1 LESTESRW
9 TTVLSANAP
18 AAPLKL
24 PSTSTPSRLPATGFL
39 TFNEEPEQYLFAYV
53 LRPGNVGASV
63 GALGILSR
71 LLPKLRAAFPRA
83 RPRVRL
89 DGGFAAAKVFEFL
102 EREGLEYVV
111 AMAKNKVLERRA
123 ARLMGTA
130 RRRSRESG
138 ETEHLYKDCR
148 YAAGTWD
155 QHRRVVIKAPLSR
168 RSPKRAAWPASSS
181 D

>member
-1 LESTESRW
+1 
-9 TTVLSANAP
+9 
-18 AAPLKL
+18 
-24 PSTSTPSRLPATGFL
+24 
-39 TFNEEPEQYLFAYV
+39 V

-83 RPRVRL
+83 RLRVRL

-123 ARLMGTA
+123 ARGAPDGHRPAPVARIGGDSICTKTA
-130 RRRSRESG
+130 AMR
-138 ETEHLYKDCR
+138 
-148 YAAGTWD
+148 
-155 QHRRVVIKAPLSR
+155 
-168 RSPKRAAWPASSS
+168 PALGISTGAS
-181 D
+181 